1 MSTNK
6 NVVITTDSPADLSAE
21 LESRYDIHVIP
32 LYVNLGEKS
41 YRDGVDIRT
50 PDIFKHYDETGELP
64 STSAV
69 PIGDYQ
75 DFFKSFVDEG
85 KEVVHFSLSSCISS
99 THQNAKLA
107 AQDIPGVYV
116 IDSLHLSSGIA
127 LQVIKACEMR
137 DEGKSAAEIAD
148 AAVDFYKKTCTSFVL
163 EKLEYMK
170 KGGRCSTVAALGAN
184 ILGIRPCI
192 EMSEGKLGVVR
203 KYRGKIL
210 SVKEQ
215 YIKDELNAHKDDADL
230 SRIFITSSSISDEE
244 EKELIALIKSILPF
258 KEVIRGRA
266 GCTIASHCGPGCMG
280 ILFMTK

>member
-1 MSTNK
+1 MSASR

-32 LYVNLGEKS
+32 LYVNLGERS
-41 YRDGVDIRT
+41 YLDGVDIRT